1 MKLTLT
7 VPSLGFPLNSEV
19 QEFLHLSVCHEI
31 LSCAYP
37 RPLLSKPRWKWA
49 RLPHRKASS
58 PPCVGQCAC
67 RGAGRAREEAAR
79 GCTLAR
85 WARKAPRPL
94 CLRMKPAAVVLGE
107 HGLPHVVTHGGALRV
122 LTYTAASLPPPPAP
136 GSHQKQNHSVRN
148 FRPTAFPDTWE
159 RCFRQ

>member
-37 RPLLSKPRWKWA
+37 RPLLSEPRWKWA

-79 GCTLAR
+79 GCTLAW

-94 CLRMKPAAVVLGE
+94 CLRMKPAAVVLGRTRSPSRRDSR
-107 HGLPHVVTHGGALRV
+107 GRSACANVQGSIFA
-122 LTYTAASLPPPPAP
+122 PPS
-136 GSHQKQNHSVRN
+136 GSHRKQNHSVRN
-148 FRPTAFPDTWE
+148 FLPTAFPDSWE